1 MTTQKYLC
9 PPRLQKKFL
18 LWWWTVPELI
28 LIATLVVAT
37 FYLTSLELMALTLF
51 IAIGAA
57 RVDFEHNLFGAL
69 RTRTLYHLFTKTFTA
84 NEKHAANKEEKRKR
98 KRLVKQMRSR
108 LPIQDLIQFRFTDG
122 GIYGGRDG
130 KELFRF
136 YRYYPPNT
144 DVMTDEEIA
153 QEIEQLCRLF
163 DSLRCPFTM
172 FGTDKI
178 EDMSA
183 LKEYY
188 RSLPRRYDHI
198 LADVV
203 NEIESTETK
212 SSAVQRAYY
221 FIYKAQSEEDD
232 IYTLIVGK
240 GYKIDR
246 VKNDEMAVLLRNYLV
261 REFINVDIYTI
272 AEEVK
277 NYPNMAKAKPA
288 IYNKEI
294 QRRLCPNR
302 IDFTRDHAEQSGLM
316 RRTLMIKNFPAQIPP
331 RALYTVASMRGTSFT
346 MRMTP
351 LQKDNARKLIDEQ
364 IRNKAVIG
372 GKSQA
377 TEQMDAAQET
387 MDIKNFY
394 AEVTRNQ
401 NTIYSVNVYIEIYG
415 KTLEDLANLE
425 QQVKIE
431 LAGVGITY
439 DQLNYEQRNG
449 FSSVQPLGSDHFI
462 LCSNNL
468 PSKTVAALYPFS
480 YSSLIHP
487 HGMPL
492 GRTDRGGPVYADIFQ
507 RDDQI
512 TNGVFFISG
521 SAGQGKSYLQKK
533 ILTFMVTRGVHCY
546 VMDPEN
552 EYSDVTRGLG
562 GVVIDCASGN
572 HKINIFEVRR
582 IKLEDDVEEGAELPE
597 ISNESPMFL
606 QHLSWLKDEFRIMMP
621 EMPDST
627 LRALMILVQGMYA
640 SVGIDQHTDF
650 DRLRHEDYPT
660 FSTLYDFVQ
669 KQLGKNS
676 YPMLTKEMISE
687 VLLYINDPTYGELSN
702 IFNGTTTIDVKNNPL
717 ICFSMG
723 ALLEG
728 SEQRLQAVE
737 NNLNTYIWSIVLL
750 REFQVLLSFDEL
762 YMYLEQPL
770 MAKYIS
776 YFARRSRKYNACIGV
791 ATQQLQDCLDESV
804 RRYSS
809 PIINMSSFKFLF
821 YSGQVDL
828 QDMKEALKLTD
839 GEAACISVSNK
850 RHCLLKAGNG
860 KYYMEVGTLP
870 FEAELFGDK
879 GGI

>member
-1 MTTQKYLC
+1 MRIARLHRLLALFLVLC
-9 PPRLQKKFL
+9 
-18 LWWWTVPELI
+18 
-28 LIATLVVAT
+28 
-37 FYLTSLELMALTLF
+37 M
-51 IAIGAA
+51 
-57 RVDFEHNLFGAL
+57 
-69 RTRTLYHLFTKTFTA
+69 
-84 NEKHAANKEEKRKR
+84 
-98 KRLVKQMRSR
+98 
-108 LPIQDLIQFRFTDG
+108 
-122 GIYGGRDG
+122 
-130 KELFRF
+130 
-136 YRYYPPNT
+136 
-144 DVMTDEEIA
+144 
-153 QEIEQLCRLF
+153 LC
-163 DSLRCPFTM
+163 
-172 FGTDKI
+172 
-178 EDMSA
+178 SA
-183 LKEYY
+183 
-188 RSLPRRYDHI
+188 SLP
-198 LADVV
+198 V
-203 NEIESTETK
+203 
-212 SSAVQRAYY
+212 
-221 FIYKAQSEEDD
+221 
-232 IYTLIVGK
+232 
-240 GYKIDR
+240 
-246 VKNDEMAVLLRNYLV
+246 
-261 REFINVDIYTI
+261 
-272 AEEVK
+272 
-277 NYPNMAKAKPA
+277 
-288 IYNKEI
+288 
-294 QRRLCPNR
+294 
-302 IDFTRDHAEQSGLM
+302 
-316 RRTLMIKNFPAQIPP
+316 
-331 RALYTVASMRGTSFT
+331 
-346 MRMTP
+346 
-351 LQKDNARKLIDEQ
+351 
-364 IRNKAVIG
+364 
-372 GKSQA
+372 
-377 TEQMDAAQET
+377 
-387 MDIKNFY
+387 Y
-394 AEVTRNQ
+394 AEALP
-401 NTIYSVNVYIEIYG
+401 IYSVNIYIEIYG
-415 KTLEDLANLE
+415 KTMDELANLE

-468 PSKTVAALYPFS
+468 PSKTAAALYPFS

-870 FEAELFGDK
+870 SYTGESEVMEQYLQELQAATLNDDWEGWSEVNIEWTKVLYQTDWEDLYGVTVTQIGITNTDSFTPSEDYT
-879 GGI
+879 GGITGSGNGTFIIPLASYSYISCHFGEPDGWTGAPHGGMDFAAGYGTPIYAAADGVVVKAGYHNSWGNYVKIYHGVVDGNQIYTLYAHCSSLGVSAGQTVTQGQTIAAVGSTGDSTGNHLHFEVYVNSTRVAPENWL

>member
-51 IAIGAA
+51 VAIGAA

-69 RTRTLYHLFTKTFTA
+69 RTRTLYQLFTKTFTA
-84 NEKHAANKEEKRKR
+84 NEKRTAKEEKRQR
-98 KRLVKQMRSR
+98 KRLTKQMRSR
-108 LPIQDLIQFRFTDG
+108 LPIQDLIQFRFADN
-122 GIYGGRDG
+122 GIYGGKDG

-552 EYSDVTRGLG
+552 EYSDVSDDSADCDNSHTESYCPGDHYDLYVTARLPGCENWNGESGATEQTVAQWEELCSPSYTG
-562 GVVIDCASGN
+562 ESEVMEQYLQELQAATLNDDWEGWSEVNIEWTKVLYQTDWEDLYGVTVTQVGITNTDSFTPSEDYTGGITGSGNGTFIIPLASYSYISCHFGEPDGWTGAPHGGMDFAAGYGTPIYAAADGVVVKAGYHNSWGNYVKIYHGVVDGNQIYTLYAHCSSLGVSAGQTVTQGQTIAAVGSTGDSTGN
-572 HKINIFEVRR
+572 HLHFEVYVNNTR
-582 IKLEDDVEEGAELPE
+582 VAPE
-597 ISNESPMFL
+597 N
-606 QHLSWLKDEFRIMMP
+606 WL
-621 EMPDST
+621 
-627 LRALMILVQGMYA
+627 
-640 SVGIDQHTDF
+640 
-650 DRLRHEDYPT
+650 
-660 FSTLYDFVQ
+660 
-669 KQLGKNS
+669 
-676 YPMLTKEMISE
+676 
-687 VLLYINDPTYGELSN
+687 
-702 IFNGTTTIDVKNNPL
+702 
-717 ICFSMG
+717 
-723 ALLEG
+723 
-728 SEQRLQAVE
+728 
-737 NNLNTYIWSIVLL
+737 
-750 REFQVLLSFDEL
+750 
-762 YMYLEQPL
+762 
-770 MAKYIS
+770 
-776 YFARRSRKYNACIGV
+776 
-791 ATQQLQDCLDESV
+791 
-804 RRYSS
+804 
-809 PIINMSSFKFLF
+809 
-821 YSGQVDL
+821 
-828 QDMKEALKLTD
+828 
-839 GEAACISVSNK
+839 
-850 RHCLLKAGNG
+850 
-860 KYYMEVGTLP
+860 
-870 FEAELFGDK
+870 
-879 GGI
+879 

>member
-1 MTTQKYLC
+1 MIK
-9 PPRLQKKFL
+9 
-18 LWWWTVPELI
+18 
-28 LIATLVVAT
+28 
-37 FYLTSLELMALTLF
+37 SLSWACRY
-51 IAIGAA
+51 AA
-57 RVDFEHNLFGAL
+57 RAFSDFCA
-69 RTRTLYHLFTKTFTA
+69 RSPSR
-84 NEKHAANKEEKRKR
+84 AA
-98 KRLVKQMRSR
+98 

-415 KTLEDLANLE
+415 KTLPIFDQNGTEKKVLSAQVEVEAPGNSTVWRHVYSLNASDCERLGVDRNYMKNLIAL
-425 QQVKIE
+425 KADE
-431 LAGVGITY
+431 LAKAYNI
-439 DQLNYEQRNG
+439 
-449 FSSVQPLGSDHFI
+449 SP
-462 LCSNNL
+462 NNL
-468 PSKTVAALYPFS
+468 RMVCSWHNKDFHPHLHFLVWSTDSREAFIPHREKETDKSAALNAATRKVKPRWRT
-480 YSSLIHP
+480 SSAH
-487 HGMPL
+487 
-492 GRTDRGGPVYADIFQ
+492 
-507 RDDQI
+507 
-512 TNGVFFISG
+512 
-521 SAGQGKSYLQKK
+521 
-533 ILTFMVTRGVHCY
+533 
-546 VMDPEN
+546 
-552 EYSDVTRGLG
+552 
-562 GVVIDCASGN
+562 
-572 HKINIFEVRR
+572 
-582 IKLEDDVEEGAELPE
+582 
-597 ISNESPMFL
+597 
-606 QHLSWLKDEFRIMMP
+606 
-621 EMPDST
+621 ST
-627 LRALMILVQGMYA
+627 LTVPLTSPAIA
-640 SVGIDQHTDF
+640 F
-650 DRLRHEDYPT
+650 PFPT
-660 FSTLYDFVQ
+660 
-669 KQLGKNS
+669 
-676 YPMLTKEMISE
+676 
-687 VLLYINDPTYGELSN
+687 LL
-702 IFNGTTTIDVKNNPL
+702 F
-717 ICFSMG
+717 
-723 ALLEG
+723 
-728 SEQRLQAVE
+728 
-737 NNLNTYIWSIVLL
+737 
-750 REFQVLLSFDEL
+750 
-762 YMYLEQPL
+762 
-770 MAKYIS
+770 
-776 YFARRSRKYNACIGV
+776 
-791 ATQQLQDCLDESV
+791 
-804 RRYSS
+804 
-809 PIINMSSFKFLF
+809 
-821 YSGQVDL
+821 
-828 QDMKEALKLTD
+828 
-839 GEAACISVSNK
+839 
-850 RHCLLKAGNG
+850 
-860 KYYMEVGTLP
+860 
-870 FEAELFGDK
+870 
-879 GGI
+879 

>member
-37 FYLTSLELMALTLF
+37 FYLTSLELLALTLF
-51 IAIGAA
+51 VAIGAA

-84 NEKHAANKEEKRKR
+84 NEKRTAKEEKRQR
-98 KRLVKQMRSR
+98 KRLTKQMRSR
-108 LPIQDLIQFRFTDG
+108 LPIQDLIQFRFADN
-122 GIYGGRDG
+122 GIYGGKDG

>member
-1 MTTQKYLC
+1 
-9 PPRLQKKFL
+9 
-18 LWWWTVPELI
+18 
-28 LIATLVVAT
+28 
-37 FYLTSLELMALTLF
+37 
-51 IAIGAA
+51 
-57 RVDFEHNLFGAL
+57 
-69 RTRTLYHLFTKTFTA
+69 
-84 NEKHAANKEEKRKR
+84 
-98 KRLVKQMRSR
+98 MRSR
-108 LPIQDLIQFRFTDG
+108 LPIQDLIQFRFADN
-122 GIYGGRDG
+122 GIYGGKDG

-261 REFINVDIYTI
+261 REFVNVDIYTI

-387 MDIKNFY
+387 LDIKNFY

-562 GVVIDCASGN
+562 GIVIDCASGN

-582 IKLEDDVEEGAELPE
+582 IKLEDDIEEGAELPE

-650 DRLRHEDYPT
+650 DRLQHQDYPT

-669 KQLGKNS
+669 KQLSKNS

-702 IFNGTTTIDVKNNPL
+702 IFNGTTTIDVKSNPL

>member
-1 MTTQKYLC
+1 
-9 PPRLQKKFL
+9 
-18 LWWWTVPELI
+18 
-28 LIATLVVAT
+28 
-37 FYLTSLELMALTLF
+37 
-51 IAIGAA
+51 
-57 RVDFEHNLFGAL
+57 
-69 RTRTLYHLFTKTFTA
+69 
-84 NEKHAANKEEKRKR
+84 
-98 KRLVKQMRSR
+98 
-108 LPIQDLIQFRFTDG
+108 
-122 GIYGGRDG
+122 
-130 KELFRF
+130 
-136 YRYYPPNT
+136 
-144 DVMTDEEIA
+144 
-153 QEIEQLCRLF
+153 
-163 DSLRCPFTM
+163 
-172 FGTDKI
+172 
-178 EDMSA
+178 
-183 LKEYY
+183 
-188 RSLPRRYDHI
+188 
-198 LADVV
+198 
-203 NEIESTETK
+203 
-212 SSAVQRAYY
+212 
-221 FIYKAQSEEDD
+221 
-232 IYTLIVGK
+232 
-240 GYKIDR
+240 
-246 VKNDEMAVLLRNYLV
+246 
-261 REFINVDIYTI
+261 
-272 AEEVK
+272 
-277 NYPNMAKAKPA
+277 
-288 IYNKEI
+288 
-294 QRRLCPNR
+294 
-302 IDFTRDHAEQSGLM
+302 
-316 RRTLMIKNFPAQIPP
+316 
-331 RALYTVASMRGTSFT
+331 
-346 MRMTP
+346 MTP

-387 MDIKNFY
+387 TDIKNFY

-582 IKLEDDVEEGAELPE
+582 IKLEDDVEDGAELPE

-660 FSTLYDFVQ
+660 FSTLYDYVQ
-669 KQLGKNS
+669 KQLSKSS

-723 ALLEG
+723 ALMEG

>member
-37 FYLTSLELMALTLF
+37 FYLTSLELLALTLF
-51 IAIGAA
+51 VAIGAA

-331 RALYTVASMRGTSFT
+331 RALYTVASMRGTSSSALSKLLKFVDAELEQLICT
-346 MRMTP
+346 HDNDLDAERFIERPTAIFLIAP
-351 LQKDNARKLIDEQ
+351 DENETRHFLASLFVRFLTDDLIALAERQGGHCPRPFYYFLDEFGNFPAIPGVTSLFSAIRSRGGRILVAVQSYSQFLLKYDKNVTEIIKDNCQILLNTFVSPSAQDTATSISKMLGDETILTGSSSRSDGKTTSSHQLMGRPLMSPAQMVRIQRDTWIVEKAGYTPMKTHLEGYWKYLSLAPQEQDSTGENDYLEIKLLSTESLRQALGSAPACPHTPPAATREPRRKLGASRRE
-364 IRNKAVIG
+364 A
-372 GKSQA
+372 
-377 TEQMDAAQET
+377 
-387 MDIKNFY
+387 
-394 AEVTRNQ
+394 
-401 NTIYSVNVYIEIYG
+401 
-415 KTLEDLANLE
+415 
-425 QQVKIE
+425 
-431 LAGVGITY
+431 
-439 DQLNYEQRNG
+439 
-449 FSSVQPLGSDHFI
+449 
-462 LCSNNL
+462 
-468 PSKTVAALYPFS
+468 AALYP
-480 YSSLIHP
+480 
-487 HGMPL
+487 
-492 GRTDRGGPVYADIFQ
+492 
-507 RDDQI
+507 
-512 TNGVFFISG
+512 
-521 SAGQGKSYLQKK
+521 GK
-533 ILTFMVTRGVHCY
+533 
-546 VMDPEN
+546 
-552 EYSDVTRGLG
+552 
-562 GVVIDCASGN
+562 
-572 HKINIFEVRR
+572 
-582 IKLEDDVEEGAELPE
+582 
-597 ISNESPMFL
+597 
-606 QHLSWLKDEFRIMMP
+606 
-621 EMPDST
+621 
-627 LRALMILVQGMYA
+627 
-640 SVGIDQHTDF
+640 
-650 DRLRHEDYPT
+650 
-660 FSTLYDFVQ
+660 
-669 KQLGKNS
+669 
-676 YPMLTKEMISE
+676 
-687 VLLYINDPTYGELSN
+687 
-702 IFNGTTTIDVKNNPL
+702 FNP
-717 ICFSMG
+717 
-723 ALLEG
+723 
-728 SEQRLQAVE
+728 
-737 NNLNTYIWSIVLL
+737 
-750 REFQVLLSFDEL
+750 
-762 YMYLEQPL
+762 
-770 MAKYIS
+770 
-776 YFARRSRKYNACIGV
+776 
-791 ATQQLQDCLDESV
+791 
-804 RRYSS
+804 
-809 PIINMSSFKFLF
+809 
-821 YSGQVDL
+821 
-828 QDMKEALKLTD
+828 
-839 GEAACISVSNK
+839 
-850 RHCLLKAGNG
+850 
-860 KYYMEVGTLP
+860 
-870 FEAELFGDK
+870 
-879 GGI
+879 

>member
-51 IAIGAA
+51 VAIGAA

-69 RTRTLYHLFTKTFTA
+69 RTRTLYQLFTKTFTA
-84 NEKHAANKEEKRKR
+84 NEKRTAKEEKRQR
-98 KRLVKQMRSR
+98 KRLTKQMRSR
-108 LPIQDLIQFRFTDG
+108 LPIQDLIQFSFADN
-122 GIYGGRDG
+122 GIYGGKDG

-316 RRTLMIKNFPAQIPP
+316 RRTLMIKNFPA
-331 RALYTVASMRGTSFT
+331 
-346 MRMTP
+346 
-351 LQKDNARKLIDEQ
+351 
-364 IRNKAVIG
+364 
-372 GKSQA
+372 
-377 TEQMDAAQET
+377 
-387 MDIKNFY
+387 
-394 AEVTRNQ
+394 
-401 NTIYSVNVYIEIYG
+401 
-415 KTLEDLANLE
+415 
-425 QQVKIE
+425 
-431 LAGVGITY
+431 
-439 DQLNYEQRNG
+439 
-449 FSSVQPLGSDHFI
+449 
-462 LCSNNL
+462 
-468 PSKTVAALYPFS
+468 
-480 YSSLIHP
+480 
-487 HGMPL
+487 
-492 GRTDRGGPVYADIFQ
+492 
-507 RDDQI
+507 
-512 TNGVFFISG
+512 
-521 SAGQGKSYLQKK
+521 
-533 ILTFMVTRGVHCY
+533 
-546 VMDPEN
+546 
-552 EYSDVTRGLG
+552 
-562 GVVIDCASGN
+562 
-572 HKINIFEVRR
+572 
-582 IKLEDDVEEGAELPE
+582 
-597 ISNESPMFL
+597 
-606 QHLSWLKDEFRIMMP
+606 
-621 EMPDST
+621 
-627 LRALMILVQGMYA
+627 
-640 SVGIDQHTDF
+640 
-650 DRLRHEDYPT
+650 
-660 FSTLYDFVQ
+660 
-669 KQLGKNS
+669 
-676 YPMLTKEMISE
+676 
-687 VLLYINDPTYGELSN
+687 
-702 IFNGTTTIDVKNNPL
+702 
-717 ICFSMG
+717 
-723 ALLEG
+723 
-728 SEQRLQAVE
+728 
-737 NNLNTYIWSIVLL
+737 
-750 REFQVLLSFDEL
+750 
-762 YMYLEQPL
+762 
-770 MAKYIS
+770 
-776 YFARRSRKYNACIGV
+776 
-791 ATQQLQDCLDESV
+791 
-804 RRYSS
+804 
-809 PIINMSSFKFLF
+809 
-821 YSGQVDL
+821 
-828 QDMKEALKLTD
+828 
-839 GEAACISVSNK
+839 
-850 RHCLLKAGNG
+850 
-860 KYYMEVGTLP
+860 
-870 FEAELFGDK
+870 
-879 GGI
+879 